1 MPSGATIML
10 RRFASS
16 LLTILLLCSCT
27 AESVSSSEEAQYAD
41 LTQAQKDC
49 RRLITGL
56 HMENM
61 EAVKSRIVKGQFFM
75 GEDIV
80 DDAGV
85 YYSKETGNTD
95 TVAVFY
101 AGDTEAVLPYISDY
115 LEEKVRDTKG
125 QYPDQVF
132 KISNAVLDHDD
143 RVIVLV
149 ICSDIEDAK
158 KEVAA
163 FLNK

>member
-1 MPSGATIML
+1 MF

-16 LLTILLLCSCT
+16 ILAVFLLCSCT
-27 AESVSSSEEAQYAD
+27 VDMSSSAEETQYAD

-49 RRLITGL
+49 RRLIANL
-56 HMENM
+56 NMENM
-61 EAVKSRIVKGQFFM
+61 EAVKNRIVKGQFFM

-101 AGDTEAVLPYISDY
+101 TADTETVLPYITDY

-143 RVIVLV
+143 SVIILV